1 MTPENVR
8 FHYTLAGP
16 GSRLAAWLVDLSVV
30 LLLVSLLGTVMGFAA
45 LWFGSYAL
53 AVYGVASFVL
63 FMGYWIVLEMR
74 WQGRTL
80 GKRLL
85 GLRVVGELGL
95 PLDFSQVLLRNLL
108 RTVDLVPGAAGVAVL
123 FCALQRHHRRLGDLV
138 AGTLVVR
145 ERRPPRPAAILR
157 GEGADELSACR
168 EALALPADLRRR
180 VSREEREFLLD
191 LCRRRDG
198 LLDSV
203 RLPLFEEVASSY
215 RELLGLRQP
224 AGISDEKL
232 VLAICAELLRA

>member
-1 MTPENVR
+1 MR

-16 GSRLAAWLVDLSVV
+16 GSRLVAWLVDMSVV
-30 LLLVSLLGTVMGFAA
+30 MLLVSILGTVMGFAS
-45 LWFGSYAL
+45 LWFGNYAL

-63 FMGYWIVLEMR
+63 FIGYWIVLEMR

-108 RTVDLVPGAAGVAVL
+108 RTVDLLPGAGGVAVL

-138 AGTLVVR
+138 AATLVVR

-157 GEGADELSACR
+157 GEGAAELSACR
-168 EALALPADLRRR
+168 DALALPSDLGRRL
-180 VSREEREFLLD
+180 SREEREFLLD
-191 LCRRRDG
+191 LCRRRDD
-198 LLDSV
+198 LFDSV
-203 RLPLFEEVASSY
+203 RLPLFAEVASSY
-215 RELLGLRQP
+215 RQLLGLRQP
-224 AGISDEKL
+224 PGISDERL
-232 VLAICAELLRA
+232 VLAICDELLRE